1 MFGNG
6 NAGSIR
12 SFLMNAERQF
22 AWDEFL
28 QEYIQ
33 NPGVLS
39 DLEIL
44 DYIQSIQHFALIDH
58 CLYQQNE
65 PEKLL
70 KALNYMCCI
79 AHSLASNTLQEGDE
93 LREDLTKNLFL
104 CINAINW
111 HGHREDP

>member
-12 SFLMNAERQF
+12 LYLMNAERQR

-33 NPGVLS
+33 SPEVLS
-39 DLEIL
+39 DREIL
-44 DYIQSIQHFALIDH
+44 DYIQSIQHFAFMDH
-58 CLYQQNE
+58 CHYQQCE

-79 AHSLASNTLQEGDE
+79 AHSLASNTVQDCDE
-93 LREDLTKNLFL
+93 LRESLTKNLFL
-104 CINAINW
+104 CINAINQN
-111 HGHREDP
+111 ES